1 MQNLIQEKHVRLAG
15 LWKEKEYLHAVCT
28 SAELNTKQTGVVNK
42 I

>member
-1 MQNLIQEKHVRLAG
+1 MSTLAG
-15 LWKEKEYLHAVCT
+15 LWEEIKDYLYAVCT